1 MSATLGSDAI
11 DAVEGPVL
19 SWSVAQDRRWGS
31 QEPHNIHSFRNE
43 AAKTRAGTNFEEDLG
58 WIAKRSSPKK
68 SEIEA
73 LCVRAGAFLFVRR
86 LGFPGGDR
94 RAGKTS

>member
-43 AAKTRAGTNFEEDLG
+43 AAKACAGTTQTEESNLFE
-58 WIAKRSSPKK
+58 
-68 SEIEA
+68 SEA
-73 LCVRAGAFLFVRR
+73 PCVCAGAFLFVRR

-94 RAGKTS
+94 RTDKTS